1 MATLTGQYIS
11 QSYGGVINLSTNTGI
26 VTGSFT
32 QLQDGLGTNLGV
44 FFNGQGI
51 ISGSA
56 IRAASFTGSLFGT
69 ASFAN
74 NSTSASY
81 ALTATSASY
90 ALNATSASYS
100 NNSTSASYSNNST
113 SASYALNATSASY
126 ALTST
131 SASYALNATSAS
143 YAVSAS
149 LAANSILL
157 NGTASSVFA
166 TTGSNTFVGN
176 QTISGSTAGVVRAL
190 TISSQTASMD
200 LSTAD
205 LFTLTLVS
213 GSNTFLNPT
222 NIKVGQAVN
231 LQITQ
236 AAGGTG
242 SLSYPSTITFPTLN
256 AYTASAVVSAIDV
269 ISMIS
274 FNSSTLRA
282 VPSYLFI

>member
-143 YAVSAS
+143 YAVSTS

-166 TTGSNTFVGN
+166 KTGSNTFVGN
-176 QTISGSTAGVVRAL
+176 QIISGSVSNAVKAL
-190 TISSQTASMD
+190 TISSLTASID
-200 LSTAD
+200 LSSGN
-205 LFTLTLVS
+205 LFTLALVNATNTHIS
-213 GSNTFLNPT
+213 ASN
-222 NIKVGQAVN
+222 IQKGQTTS
-231 LQITQ
+231 LQITN
-236 AAGGTG
+236 GTLG
-242 SLSYPSTITFPTLN
+242 SGTVTFSSAFTFPSGSS
-256 AYTASAVVSAIDV
+256 YIPFASSSAADL
-269 ISMIS
+269 IS
-274 FNSSTLRA
+274 FISFDATKLRA
-282 VPSYLFI
+282 VTQNNFI